1 MYFLLRFGG
10 REQDLL
16 TFPQPDLSMM
26 SVSLVGLAVTS
37 SLLGLLCHLCWGQLQ
52 PSHLGTVLLSLS
64 FYRPLIVSFTEI
76 CLLFTKFTSFTALG
90 TLIILFDKGSQAQSR
105 DW

>member
-16 TFPQPDLSMM
+16 TFPQADLSMM

-52 PSHLGTVLLSLS
+52 PSHLGTVLLSVHRL
-64 FYRPLIVSFTEI
+64 LIVSFTEI